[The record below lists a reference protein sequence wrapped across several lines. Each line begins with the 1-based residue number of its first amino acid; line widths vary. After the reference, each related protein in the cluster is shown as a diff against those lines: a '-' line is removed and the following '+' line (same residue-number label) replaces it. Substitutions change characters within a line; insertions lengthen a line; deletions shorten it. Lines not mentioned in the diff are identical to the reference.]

1 MELWWCL
8 TLLLPLISQVFAQS
22 VHRRF
27 EYKYSFKGPYLAQ
40 KDNLVP
46 FWQYSGNA
54 IASEESVRIT
64 PSLRSQK
71 GQIWTKNPTNFEWWE
86 VDFVF
91 RVTGRGRI
99 GADGLAFWFTSA
111 PGVEGPVFGSS
122 DKWNG
127 LGVFFDSFDN
137 DNKRNNPYI
146 MAMVN
151 DGTIVYDHEHDGAS
165 QQLGGCLRDFRN
177 KPFPVRARIEYYKNV
192 LTVKTQLLEYDYTKM
207 PEEGSYESD
216 TQTTEEPQP
225 VDSLLTPPAPLYQ
238 STTTVSPTYDE
249 YVTTTQS
256 PDDIYTTTD
265 YSFFGY
271 EATTTVQ
278 SEVEYST
285 TALPEEVYPSIT
297 HDGPDSNSA
306 FVEPFHDT
314 AEDEMATGWGWF
326 ETTAEPTTTVPTT
339 MKSEKLRRRKKQ
351 RRSRRRK
358 GKKRVGSSLP
368 VLMVHN
374 GMTNNDKDYE
384 ICMRAENVRLPASG
398 YFGVSAATGGLA
410 DDHDVLKLLVSS
422 LRSPEEMALLQT
434 NQEEEEKF
442 RKEFQE
448 YQEKTKRAREEYV
461 AQNPDAARKDTEEE
475 YETGEQRELR
485 NIYQGQSQIHETIR
499 ALYIKMDEIIG
510 RQERTLGLVSAVHT
524 GMGGGQVA
532 PTGQV
537 PPPQVGAL
545 PTDGMKRH
553 EIDAILNNQRD
564 IVQTARDIKNFV
576 TEIHQKSNQL
586 ITNSQKPQGSVQPVG
601 YDLHVTL
608 NEMKEGLNIV
618 KRDVSSANQRLN
630 AVPVGGGQGCPA
642 VSCVSTGI
650 FITCMVIQVVLLI
663 GYIIYRDNKE
673 AQAKK
678 FY

>member
-1 MELWWCL
+1 MELWWWPL
-8 TLLLPLISQVFAQS
+8 TLLLSLISVVYTQNA
-22 VHRRF
+22 HRRF

-40 KDNLVP
+40 KDNQVP
-46 FWQYSGNA
+46 FWTYSGNA

-86 VDFVF
+86 VDLVF

-99 GADGLAFWFTSA
+99 GADGLGFWFSSS

-151 DGTIVYDHEHDGAS
+151 DGTLVYDHEHDGIS

-192 LTVKTQLLEYDYTKM
+192 LT
-207 PEEGSYESD
+207 
-216 TQTTEEPQP
+216 
-225 VDSLLTPPAPLYQ
+225 
-238 STTTVSPTYDE
+238 
-249 YVTTTQS
+249 
-256 PDDIYTTTD
+256 
-265 YSFFGY
+265 
-271 EATTTVQ
+271 
-278 SEVEYST
+278 
-285 TALPEEVYPSIT
+285 
-297 HDGPDSNSA
+297 
-306 FVEPFHDT
+306 
-314 AEDEMATGWGWF
+314 
-326 ETTAEPTTTVPTT
+326 
-339 MKSEKLRRRKKQ
+339 
-351 RRSRRRK
+351 
-358 GKKRVGSSLP
+358 
-368 VLMVHN
+368 LMIHS

-384 ICMRAENVRLPASG
+384 ICMRSENVHLPAAG

-422 LRSPEEMALLQT
+422 LRSPEEMALLHT

-442 RKEFQE
+442 KKEFQE
-448 YQEKTKRAREEYV
+448 YQEKTKKARDEYV
-461 AQNPDAARKDTEEE
+461 AQNPDAAPRDVEEE
-475 YETGEQRELR
+475 WETGELRELR

-499 ALYIKMDEIIG
+499 TLHNKMDEIIG

-524 GMGGGQVA
+524 SMGGGQVV

-537 PPPQVGAL
+537 PPPQVGY
-545 PTDGMKRH
+545 TGDGIKRH
-553 EIDAILNNQRD
+553 EVDAMLNNQRD
-564 IVQTARDIKNFV
+564 IVQAAKDIKTFV
-576 TEIHQKSNQL
+576 NEIHQKSNQL
-586 ITNSQKPQGSVQPVG
+586 LTNSQKPQGSVQPVG

-618 KRDVSSANQRLN
+618 KRDLGTANQRLN
-630 AVPVGGGQGCPA
+630 AAPVGGQGCPA
-642 VSCVSTGI
+642 VSCVSTSI
-650 FITCMVIQVVLLI
+650 FITCMVIQVVLLL

>member
-8 TLLLPLISQVFAQS
+8 TLLLPLIAQVFSQS

-40 KDNLVP
+40 KDNQVP

-71 GQIWTKNPTNFEWWE
+71 GQIWTKNPTSFEWWE

-192 LTVKTQLLEYDYTKM
+192 LT
-207 PEEGSYESD
+207 
-216 TQTTEEPQP
+216 
-225 VDSLLTPPAPLYQ
+225 
-238 STTTVSPTYDE
+238 
-249 YVTTTQS
+249 
-256 PDDIYTTTD
+256 
-265 YSFFGY
+265 
-271 EATTTVQ
+271 
-278 SEVEYST
+278 
-285 TALPEEVYPSIT
+285 
-297 HDGPDSNSA
+297 
-306 FVEPFHDT
+306 
-314 AEDEMATGWGWF
+314 
-326 ETTAEPTTTVPTT
+326 
-339 MKSEKLRRRKKQ
+339 
-351 RRSRRRK
+351 
-358 GKKRVGSSLP
+358 
-368 VLMVHN
+368 LMVHS

-442 RKEFQE
+442 RQEFQE
-448 YQEKTKRAREEYV
+448 YQEKTKKAREEYV
-461 AQNPDAARKDTEEE
+461 AQNPEAARRDTDEE

-499 ALYIKMDEIIG
+499 ALYVKMDEIIG

-524 GMGGGQVA
+524 GMGGGQVV

-537 PPPQVGAL
+537 PPAQVGAL
-545 PTDGMKRH
+545 PSDGIKRH
-553 EIDAILNNQRD
+553 EIDSMLNNQRD
-564 IVQTARDIKNFV
+564 IVQTARDIKSFV

-586 ITNSQKPQGSVQPVG
+586 ISNSQKPQGSVQPVG

-618 KRDVSSANQRLN
+618 KRDLTTANQRLT
-630 AVPVGGGQGCPA
+630 AGPVGGGQGCPT

-663 GYIIYRDNKE
+663 GYIIYRDSKE